1 MRPALVI
8 VGPATVARKMELAER
23 TGRAWAAGARRPEKP
38 GEVARAII
46 AVAHGAGLSL
56 PTDEH
61 LRAEEICRELS
72 HRAAA
77 VQCFIAIAVE
87 MLAERHGGVRGLA
100 RAIAKQGEDNLEST
114 LRRWLGLA
122 QSEPR
127 SIVELNGI
135 VARISKFSRSE
146 IKKMHRRIR
155 SDSGP
160 AGDRQAILA
169 HILLLNGAKEVSP
182 RERGDAGPRATRP
195 A

>member
-100 RAIAKQGEDNLEST
+100 RAIAK
-114 LRRWLGLA
+114 LRRG
-122 QSEPR
+122 QS
-127 SIVELNGI
+127 
-135 VARISKFSRSE
+135 RIDLTTMAWFGSE
-146 IKKMHRRIR
+146 RAAVDCRAERHRRPHIEVQPFR
-155 SDSGP
+155 NQEDAS
-160 AGDRQAILA
+160 A
-169 HILLLNGAKEVSP
+169 HP
-182 RERGDAGPRATRP
+182 QRFRP
-195 A
+195 GW